1 MKPFLNQLIRLTSI
15 RRLLAAA
22 FLSLAVTAAAQV
34 PNILNYQ
41 SRIALRR
48 VNFVGAGQFKFAL
61 ADGGTTTTPTTRAAA
76 GTAVVT
82 SGFVTSITLRVGYT
96 SAPSV
101 TIRGGGGISATA
113 TTTVSGGAVTHA
125 TASKGTSRFPSCALA
140 LASDHQTETL
150 SGMMPARLS
159 PRISAIG
166 QLWRQTSASSAI
178 PTRKGIAKAVAA

>member
-1 MKPFLNQLIRLTSI
+1 MNPFLTHPMKLTSI
-15 RRLLAAA
+15 RRLLATA
-22 FLSLAVTAAAQV
+22 FLALAVTAAAQV

-41 SRIALRR
+41 GRIAVRG
-48 VNFVGAGQFKFAL
+48 VNFDGTGLFKFAL
-61 ADGGTTTTPTTRAAA
+61 MDGGTTTTPTTRTAT

-82 SGFVTSITLRVGYT
+82 SGFVTS
-96 SAPSV
+96 APSV
-101 TIRGGGGISATA
+101 TTTVGGGSGATA
-113 TTTVSGGAVTHA
+113 TAI
-125 TASKGTSRFPSCALA
+125 ASKATSRFPTCALA

-178 PTRKGIAKAVAA
+178 PTKKGLAKAVAA

>member
-1 MKPFLNQLIRLTSI
+1 MNPFLTHPMKLTSI
-15 RRLLAAA
+15 RRLLATA
-22 FLSLAVTAAAQV
+22 FLALAVTAAALV

-41 SRIALRR
+41 GLIAVRG
-48 VNFVGAGQFKFAL
+48 VNFDGTGLFKFAL
-61 ADGGTTTTPTTRAAA
+61 MDGGTTTTPTTRTAT

-82 SGFVTSITLRVGYT
+82 SGFVTS
-96 SAPSV
+96 APSV
-101 TIRGGGGISATA
+101 TTTVGGGSGATA
-113 TTTVSGGAVTHA
+113 TAI
-125 TASKGTSRFPSCALA
+125 ASKATSRFPTCALA

-178 PTRKGIAKAVAA
+178 PTRKGLAKAVAA